1 MTVRMAWVCALLA
14 VIAAVVPPVLSTK
27 PREEPS
33 TARPDLSDVPFGVF
47 LASDW
52 RGPHLLGAFE
62 TWLGAEVRVGRTY
75 VPGEAWNALGGP
87 DFVLQPWMRWRAAK
101 PSRMLVLNVPMVM
114 PNEGDLP
121 DDAVSVLLN
130 AGADGAFDP
139 YFDRLARTLVA
150 GHAPDTVIV
159 PGWEMNG
166 LTYSS
171 RCSADP
177 QAWMAYWRRIVAV
190 MRAVPGQRFRFDF
203 SPNRGPDAIGWTAC
217 YPGDDVVDIIGMDSY
232 DQGPG
237 HRFADYVDQPYGLEA
252 QAEFASSHGKKI
264 SFPEWGL
271 FRYGDRP
278 EFVRDM
284 LDWIARHD
292 VAYHSI
298 VDYCPHGVWRCPA
311 NPRSARVFRQI
322 LRDPGFRPGPSP
334 PPATSPLPASVTPAG
349 PPDASA
355 TPASSPVTSAAP
367 AAQAAAP
374 SGSAPPTPQ
383 PSPAVTSATVDSATV
398 DSAAVTSAAVIST
411 PVATG

>member
-1 MTVRMAWVCALLA
+1 MTVRLAWVCALLA
-14 VIAAVVPPVLSTK
+14 VIAAVVPPALSAK
-27 PREEPS
+27 RAKEPS
-33 TARPDLSDVPFGVF
+33 AAARADLSSVPFGVF

-62 TWLGAEVRVGRTY
+62 SWLGAEVRVGRTY

-101 PSRMLVLNVPMVM
+101 PGRMLVLNVPMVM
-114 PNEGDLP
+114 PNEGGLP
-121 DDAVSVLLN
+121 DEAVSVLLN

-150 GHAPDTVIV
+150 GRAPDTVIV

-177 QAWMAYWRRIVAV
+177 PAWQAYWRRIVAV

-203 SPNRGPDAIGWTAC
+203 SPNRGPDAIGWTEC

-252 QAEFASSHGKKI
+252 QADFAAAHRKPI

-298 VDYCPHGVWRCPA
+298 VDYCPHGVWQCPA
-311 NPRSARVFRQI
+311 NPRSSRVFRQ
-322 LRDPGFRPGPSP
+322 LMRDPAFRRGPSAP
-334 PPATSPLPASVTPAG
+334 PTTPPATSPAPTSPPAPAPSPEPSGSGSPAPQPRPAVTDAPA
-349 PPDASA
+349 
-355 TPASSPVTSAAP
+355 AAP
-367 AAQAAAP
+367 AAA
-374 SGSAPPTPQ
+374 
-383 PSPAVTSATVDSATV
+383 
-398 DSAAVTSAAVIST
+398 
-411 PVATG
+411 

>member
-14 VIAAVVPPVLSTK
+14 VVAAVIPPALSAK
-27 PREEPS
+27 RAKQQPS
-33 TARPDLSDVPFGVF
+33 AGARADLSSVPFGVF

-62 TWLGAEVRVGRTY
+62 SWLGAEVRVGRTY

-101 PSRMLVLNVPMVM
+101 PGRMLVLNVPMVM
-114 PNEGDLP
+114 PNEGGLP
-121 DDAVSVLLN
+121 DEAVAVLLN

-150 GHAPDTVIV
+150 GRAPDTVIV

-177 QAWMAYWRRIVAV
+177 EAWQAYWRRIVTV

-203 SPNRGPDAIGWTAC
+203 SPNRGPDAIGWTEC

-237 HRFADYVDQPYGLEA
+237 NRFADYVDQPYGLEA
-252 QAEFASSHGKKI
+252 QADFAAAHRKPI

-298 VDYCPHGVWRCPA
+298 VDYCPHGVWQCPA
-311 NPRSARVFRQI
+311 NPRSSRVFRQ
-322 LRDPGFRPGPSP
+322 LMHDPGFRRGPSAP
-334 PPATSPLPASVTPAG
+334 PTSPPATSPAPTS
-349 PPDASA
+349 PP
-355 TPASSPVTSAAP
+355 
-367 AAQAAAP
+367 AP
-374 SGSAPPTPQ
+374 SPEPGGSGPEPGGSASPPAQ
-383 PSPAVTSATVDSATV
+383 PRPAVTSA
-398 DSAAVTSAAVIST
+398 
-411 PVATG
+411 PVAAPAAG

>member
-1 MTVRMAWVCALLA
+1 MTVRIAWVCALLV
-14 VIAAVVPPVLSTK
+14 VIAVVVPTALKAK
-27 PREEPS
+27 PRKQPS
-33 TARPDLSDVPFGVF
+33 AARPDVSGVPFGVF

-52 RGPHLLGAFE
+52 RGPHLMSAFE
-62 TWLGAEVRVGRTY
+62 AWLGAEVRVGRTY

-87 DFVLQPWMRWRAAK
+87 DFVLQPWMRWRAAE

-121 DDAVSVLLN
+121 DDTVSVLLN

-177 QAWMAYWRRIVAV
+177 QAWMAYWRRIVTV

-203 SPNRGPDAIGWTAC
+203 SPNRGPDAIGWTEC

-237 HRFADYVDQPYGLEA
+237 QQFSDYVDQPYGLEA

-278 EFVRDM
+278 EFVRAM

-311 NPRSARVFRQI
+311 NPKSSRVFRQ
-322 LRDPGFRPGPSP
+322 LMRDPGFQPGP
-334 PPATSPLPASVTPAG
+334 
-349 PPDASA
+349 
-355 TPASSPVTSAAP
+355 
-367 AAQAAAP
+367 
-374 SGSAPPTPQ
+374 SAPPTFPPTFELPTPPQ
-383 PSPAVTSATVDSATV
+383 PSPAVSSVAVS
-398 DSAAVTSAAVIST
+398 SAADVPAPAAAPAS
-411 PVATG
+411 G

>member
-14 VIAAVVPPVLSTK
+14 VIAAVIPPALSVK
-27 PREEPS
+27 RAKEPS
-33 TARPDLSDVPFGVF
+33 AARADLSAVPFGVF

-52 RGPHLLGAFE
+52 RGPYLLGAFE
-62 TWLGAEVRVGRTY
+62 WWLGAEVRVGRTY

-101 PSRMLVLNVPMVM
+101 PGRMLVLNVPMVM

-121 DDAVSVLLN
+121 DEAVSVLLN

-150 GHAPDTVIV
+150 GRASDTVIV

-177 QAWMAYWRRIVAV
+177 QAWQAYWRRIVTV

-203 SPNRGPDAIGWTAC
+203 SPNRGPDAIGWTEC

-237 HRFADYVDQPYGLEA
+237 HRFADYVDQPYGLAA
-252 QAEFASSHGKKI
+252 QADFAASHRKPI

-298 VDYCPHGVWRCPA
+298 VDYCPHGVWQCPA
-311 NPRSARVFRQI
+311 NPRSSRVFRQ
-322 LRDPGFRPGPSP
+322 LMRDPGYRRGPSAP
-334 PPATSPLPASVTPAG
+334 PTSPPATSPAP
-349 PPDASA
+349 
-355 TPASSPVTSAAP
+355 SSE
-367 AAQAAAP
+367 P
-374 SGSAPPTPQ
+374 SGSGSPESQ
-383 PSPAVTSATVDSATV
+383 PRPAVTSPPTEPP
-398 DSAAVTSAAVIST
+398 AA
-411 PVATG
+411 G